1 MKTVL
6 YCRVSTVDQT
16 VEHQRTQAHQNGFTP
31 DLVLADH
38 GVSGVSTQQ
47 SFDQSSERT
56 MVLRRRFLGSI
67 FQHGIDPNSDLR
79 SLFAARYK
87 AAPSFCNST
96 YSRGFRLRMVTLA
109 APWITRP
116 EVRQL
121 ASPSIVTI
129 TNKVESQDQN
139 WGDRGSHLNSIRP
152 AIQNKPPPLCADV
165 LSIFYA
171 KAYWQ
176 TPMRHVQRTVR
187 HRFGWKQFC
196 CKACLDTYL
205 ACTTR
210 EAHRSRHWLEFLARK
225 E

>member
-1 MKTVL
+1 
-6 YCRVSTVDQT
+6 
-16 VEHQRTQAHQNGFTP
+16 
-31 DLVLADH
+31 
-38 GVSGVSTQQ
+38 
-47 SFDQSSERT
+47 
-56 MVLRRRFLGSI
+56 
-67 FQHGIDPNSDLR
+67 
-79 SLFAARYK
+79 
-87 AAPSFCNST
+87 
-96 YSRGFRLRMVTLA
+96 
-109 APWITRP
+109 
-116 EVRQL
+116 
-121 ASPSIVTI
+121 
-129 TNKVESQDQN
+129 
-139 WGDRGSHLNSIRP
+139 LNSIRP
-152 AIQNKPPPLCADV
+152 AIQNKPPLLCADV